1 MVLDNN
7 GSFEN
12 LKLIKFCLHIISFVW
27 MQITDRF
34 WNQFENSL
42 QFLDSLMDQE
52 SEMY

>member
-1 MVLDNN
+1 
-7 GSFEN
+7 
-12 LKLIKFCLHIISFVW
+12 

-52 SEMY
+52 SEMYWKH